1 MKKRENLSDQR
12 HKLEEVPMW
21 LLYRLGTENDTQA
34 RKEMF
39 QTWRLLGFASVHL
52 ETVNF
57 LTNNEYNDCETE
69 RGQPV
74 N

>member
-1 MKKRENLSDQR
+1 
-12 HKLEEVPMW
+12 MW
-21 LLYRLGTENDTQA
+21 LLYRLGTENDAQA

-57 LTNNEYNDCETE
+57 VTNNEYNDCETE